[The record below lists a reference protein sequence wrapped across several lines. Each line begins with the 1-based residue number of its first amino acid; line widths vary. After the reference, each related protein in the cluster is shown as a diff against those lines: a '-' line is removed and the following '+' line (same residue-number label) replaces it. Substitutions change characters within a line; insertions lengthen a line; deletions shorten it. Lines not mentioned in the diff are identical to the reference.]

1 MVDFWDILP
10 RFSNSYTSC
19 QYSISIIPENK
30 SKPDVLHYF
39 QGVVEREQRPDTD
52 E

>member
-19 QYSISIIPENK
+19 QYSISLIPENK
-30 SKPDVLHYF
+30 SKPDVLYYF
-39 QGVVEREQRPDTD
+39 QEVVEREQRPDTNK
-52 E
+52 